1 MPLDVRNQV
10 PHFEVGDVDGRRVA
24 YDAVWQRRH
33 LLLILLPDDA
43 AGDVGYRAAL
53 AAHMTELA
61 AYDTAVVIT
70 RDAIDG
76 APRPGVI
83 VADRW
88 GEIQW
93 VAGVERVQQ
102 LPPPSE
108 IIEWLRY
115 VQMQCPECQG
125 ETR

>member
-1 MPLDVRNQV
+1 MQLDVRDQV
-10 PHFEVGDVDGRRVA
+10 PHFDIIDVDGRRVA
-24 YDAVWQRRH
+24 YGDLWQRRH
-33 LLLILLPDDA
+33 LLLILLPDDPD
-43 AGDVGYRAAL
+43 GDVDYRAAL

-61 AYDTAVVIT
+61 AHETAVVIT
-70 RDAIDG
+70 RNAVAG
-76 APRPGVI
+76 APRPGVV

-93 VAGVERVQQ
+93 VAAAGGAAE
-102 LPPPSE
+102 LPPPPA
-108 IIEWLRY
+108 IVEWLRY